1 MVRNCVIKDNN
12 ADGYGGGGICT
23 FFGNSIII
31 NCVIKDNEANYYGG
45 GISCVFSEPNIIGC
59 TIMNNT
65 AGSEGGG
72 IDSGESSPNILNCLI
87 INNNAPVGS
96 GINCYFI
103 GTAMV
108 TNCTLVANL
117 ADDAGGA
124 VYCWSNSN
132 AIIKNSILWANSAV
146 NGPQMGLEDGGSV
159 SIAYCDVQDG
169 QTGVYDPCGLLS
181 WGNDN
186 IDSDPCFGTF
196 DLNGDPNLWDFHL
209 KSVYGRWNSTFY
221 RIDLNKD
228 GVINLIEFARIANV
242 WMQQGN
248 MPEDLDNSGIVDW
261 TDLELF
267 AQYYLTNSVEDGW
280 VTDSSTSPCIDA
292 GDPNSDWNAE
302 PWPNGKRI
310 NMGAYGGTDQA
321 SKNGNIADFDVDGKV
336 DFIDFAQ
343 FAEQWNQE
351 ADTIEDF
358 NRDGIVNV
366 FDLEIFADNWL
377 WSRL

>member
-1 MVRNCVIKDNN
+1 
-12 ADGYGGGGICT
+12 
-23 FFGNSIII
+23 
-31 NCVIKDNEANYYGG
+31 
-45 GISCVFSEPNIIGC
+45 
-59 TIMNNT
+59 
-65 AGSEGGG
+65 
-72 IDSGESSPNILNCLI
+72 
-87 INNNAPVGS
+87 
-96 GINCYFI
+96 
-103 GTAMV
+103 
-108 TNCTLVANL
+108 
-117 ADDAGGA
+117 
-124 VYCWSNSN
+124 
-132 AIIKNSILWANSAV
+132 
-146 NGPQMGLEDGGSV
+146 
-159 SIAYCDVQDG
+159 
-169 QTGVYDPCGLLS
+169 
-181 WGNDN
+181 
-186 IDSDPCFGTF
+186 
-196 DLNGDPNLWDFHL
+196 
-209 KSVYGRWNSTFY
+209 
-221 RIDLNKD
+221 
-228 GVINLIEFARIANV
+228 
-242 WMQQGN
+242 MQQGN